1 MKKKTRKATPITV
14 AIAIAIWILAGCSS
28 AAPAQTAGPPATK
41 SMPTNTQ
48 ALTPAQQMETWK
60 NGPGYAAFSK
70 VDQDLNGVSDMTSMT
85 PAQIRQTI
93 KDVKTAEKYPIPSS
107 VDPGGYYL
115 DALVHF
121 QKGLVAAQN
130 ANPFGAVTQMTAG
143 VTSAN
148 HFVAEVKRIS

>member
-1 MKKKTRKATPITV
+1 MNTKKARKATPITV
-14 AIAIAIWILAGCSS
+14 AVAIAIWILAGCSS
-28 AAPAQTAGPPATK
+28 APAQTSGPPATK

-48 ALTPAQQMETWK
+48 ALTPAQQMATWK

-70 VDQDLNGVSDMTSMT
+70 VDADLNGVSDMTTMT

-93 KDVKTAEKYPIPSS
+93 KDVKAAEKYPIPAS

-121 QKGLVAAQN
+121 AKGLQAAQDDDVFR
-130 ANPFGAVTQMTAG
+130 ALTQMTAG

-148 HFVAEVKRIS
+148 HFVTEVKRVS